1 MYLNRKNNDSLNQP
15 HFGPS
20 ATIPAKETKIA
31 DQKNLKENK
40 ASKTEVQNKK
50 RNSNLIQYDKTG
62 HLFAMTNNYSNIFSR
77 DTDSF
82 TAIIKSITEDSH
94 TNASILHY
102 LYPN

>member
-40 ASKTEVQNKK
+40 ASKTEQEKK
-50 RNSNLIQYDKTG
+50 Q
-62 HLFAMTNNYSNIFSR
+62 
-77 DTDSF
+77 
-82 TAIIKSITEDSH
+82 
-94 TNASILHY
+94 
-102 LYPN
+102 